1 MKKRLLYLFS
11 CMHILLPFYIWG
23 EEGFSQALKIS
34 LTGKIYKKLS
44 FVVEEDLRS
53 AIDFSQMQWLL
64 GTAELNY
71 KIHPQIK
78 AGIAYMHLLNLYD
91 NTQHRHRYLLYV
103 TAKQPCGPFV
113 FSIRERFQSTYAKH
127 KNNQPAIC
135 DLCLQY
141 NITSRNLIF
150 IRLYMQ
156 RLSTIPIEEVWHST
170 AFAYRPD
177 VTTS

>member
-53 AIDFSQMQWLL
+53 AIDFSQMQRPSSR
-64 GTAELNY
+64 AVR
-71 KIHPQIK
+71 
-78 AGIAYMHLLNLYD
+78 LYFLSGSVS
-91 NTQHRHRYLLYV
+91 RVRM
-103 TAKQPCGPFV
+103 P
-113 FSIRERFQSTYAKH
+113 SIE
-127 KNNQPAIC
+127 NNQPAIC

-141 NITSRNLIF
+141 NITFLNLIF

-156 RLSTIPIEEVWHST
+156 RLSTTPIGEVWLST